1 MQLCQTLASVLRAAA
16 FLLLTGP
23 AFGQDASANFPA
35 KPVKLIVP
43 YAPGGLPD
51 TMARIVAQRLSESLG
66 QQFVVDNRPSAGG
79 IIACEMVASAA
90 PDGYTLLVADVGQTA
105 INPALYKKLSYNPI
119 SDFAPVSL
127 MGKSPLFLVAHAS
140 VPASNFSELMALL
153 KSKPGQI
160 NYGSAGIG
168 SIHHL
173 AMEMLKAQA
182 GVNVIHVPYKGSGQS
197 VPALV
202 GGQVSLLF
210 TALPAMAAHIK
221 AGSVKVFAVNTPE
234 RSPQEPNIPTFA
246 ELGVPEMDLIPEI
259 GILAPAGTPGPMVN
273 KLSAEIA
280 KAVRSPDTV
289 QRFRTLGI
297 DPVGNSPEAYAAL
310 IRADIGKYAKA
321 VRISGAKPD

>member
-1 MQLCQTLASVLRAAA
+1 MTLIRALASVLRVAAL
-16 FLLLTGP
+16 LLLTGP
-23 AFGQDASANFPA
+23 AFGQDASANFPT

-79 IIACEMVASAA
+79 LIACEMVASAVA
-90 PDGYTLLVADVGQTA
+90 DGYTLLVADVGQTA
-105 INPALYKKLSYNPI
+105 INPALYRKLSYNPV

-127 MGKSPLFLVAHAS
+127 MGTSPLFLVAHAS
-140 VPASNFSELMALL
+140 VPASNFSELMVLL

-168 SIHHL
+168 SVHHL
-173 AMEMLKAQA
+173 TMEMLKAQA
-182 GVNVIHVPYKGSGQS
+182 RVNVIHVPYKGSGQS

-221 AGSVKVFAVNTPE
+221 AGSVKVFAVNTLE
-234 RSPQEPNIPTFA
+234 RSAQEPNVPTFT
-246 ELGVPEMDLIPEI
+246 ELGIPDMDLIPEI
-259 GILAPAGTPGPMVN
+259 GILAPAATPGPVVN

-280 KAVRSPDTV
+280 KAVRNPDTV
-289 QRFRTLGI
+289 QRFKTLGI

-310 IRADIGKYAKA
+310 IRADIGKYARA
-321 VRISGAKPD
+321 VKLSGATAD